1 MAPRRQDPIFVYLFG
16 ALVLVAGLG
25 CIIPHDAN
33 NGYDGDG
40 LFPDYSLPDDDWE
53 EDVAERR
60 RERDDP
66 TSAGFRGDF
75 DLRLRGAE
83 SLQFNAK
90 SLGEA
95 THEHI
100 ARDLLGTP
108 PHCQITLAD
117 REPDGEGRQGYLILQ
132 VLGDD
137 CSLAAGTHAVVESVE
152 VASAGDVVV
161 KSMQVDR
168 ETDESTRYA
177 TYTQGKGSVFIDESG
192 SLLSGLID
200 IDLSTVEI
208 DDDGASS
215 SELAIDGDFRAVARE
230 RL

>member
-1 MAPRRQDPIFVYLFG
+1 MA
-16 ALVLVAGLG
+16 AGLG
-25 CIIPHDAN
+25 CVIPHDTN
-33 NGYDGDG
+33 NDDGDAG
-40 LFPDYSLPDDDWE
+40 FFPDYSRPADDDWE

-66 TSAGFRGDF
+66 TSPEFRGDF
-75 DLRLRGAE
+75 DLRLRGVE

-95 THEHI
+95 THEFI
-100 ARDLLGTP
+100 DRDLLGTP

-117 REPDGEGRQGYLILQ
+117 REPDLDGQQGYLILQ
-132 VLGDD
+132 VFGES
-137 CSLAAGTHAVVESVE
+137 CSLAAGVHPVVESVE
-152 VASAGDVVV
+152 DAGIGDVVV

-168 ETDESTRYA
+168 ETDEITRYA
-177 TYTQGKGSVFIDESG
+177 TYSSGQGSVFIDQSG

-200 IDLSTVEI
+200 IDLSTVEV
-208 DDDGASS
+208 DDNAVSA